1 MANNKTDRPEIP
13 ADLLLPIKEVP
24 KPAEEKAARA
34 MWKSR
39 AIEEVKAM
47 GLLNQLCTYITT
59 LKLKNS
65 TDQEIVEQI
74 NILFSFT
81 AKRISTKEWP
91 KILQTYPD
99 ILKAYLR
106 GTLDHNL
113 ALTAFMG
120 DYLIDYF
127 STHKEDANNA
137 VKLHKNLLDA
147 SIEQQKIQAVQN
159 ISSDALKVSQTT
171 SETLTKIQQSLLDA
185 EQPDFDAPAA
195 EDEEW
200 ARMQREDNA

>member
-99 ILKAYLR
+99 ILKAYMR

-147 SIEQQKIQAVQN
+147 SIEQQKIQAAQN
-159 ISSDALKVSQTT
+159 ISTDAIKVSE
-171 SETLTKIQQSLLDA
+171 ETRNTLAKIAECLTDA
-185 EQPDFDAPAA
+185 EQPDFNEHAEEELEWDAIK
-195 EDEEW
+195 DD
-200 ARMQREDNA
+200 DNV

>member
-159 ISSDALKVSQTT
+159 IGSDTLKVSE
-171 SETLTKIQQSLLDA
+171 ETRSTLAVIAKSLADA
-185 EQPDFDAPAA
+185 EQPDFDAPAEEDIEYDNMT
-195 EDEEW
+195 EDE
-200 ARMQREDNA
+200 

>member
-159 ISSDALKVSQTT
+159 IGSDTLKVSE
-171 SETLTKIQQSLLDA
+171 ETRNTLAKIAECLADA
-185 EQPDFDAPAA
+185 EQPDFDAPAE
-195 EDEEW
+195 EDIEYDN
-200 ARMQREDNA
+200 MTEDK

>member
-147 SIEQQKIQAVQN
+147 QVKREEIAAVRNNGSTFSVETDRQLEE
-159 ISSDALKVSQTT
+159 IAASLEEYDDPVFTTYSD
-171 SETLTKIQQSLLDA
+171 
-185 EQPDFDAPAA
+185 
-195 EDEEW
+195 EDKEW
-200 ARMQREDNA
+200 DERNGAK